1 MSNYYNS
8 MQSKIHLSVTLSELT
23 VNDRVRMAQDILRGL
38 VLPQTRGEVCGTTC
52 ITDVELDAALQTVWT
67 ALNRAM

>member
-23 VNDRVRMAQDILRGL
+23 VNDRVRMAQDILRDL
-38 VLPQTRGEVCGTTC
+38 VLPQTRG
-52 ITDVELDAALQTVWT
+52 DAELDAALQTVWT